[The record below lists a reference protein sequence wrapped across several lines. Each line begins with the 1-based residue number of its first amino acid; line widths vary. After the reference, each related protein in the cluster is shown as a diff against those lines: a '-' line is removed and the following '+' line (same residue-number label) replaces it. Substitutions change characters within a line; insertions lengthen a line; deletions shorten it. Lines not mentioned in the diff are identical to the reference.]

1 MFKLK
6 TVELYARR
14 CSEPH
19 GSARCTCHQ
28 QQSEEDHVKRECGG
42 DEESHTEA
50 QVGQVEQQVMRLF
63 PVLA

>member
-1 MFKLK
+1 MR
-6 TVELYARR
+6 AAG
-14 CSEPH
+14 

-50 QVGQVEQQVMRLF
+50 QVGQVEQQVMRLI